1 MEKQK
6 LKKSKTLSI
15 NIHDIES
22 KAFTIYMRRRIPGM
36 TSPWNEAHLVI
47 TDKDW

>member
-1 MEKQK
+1 MEKPK

-22 KAFTIYMRRRIPGM
+22 KAFTISMRRRNPGM
-36 TSPWNEAHLVI
+36 VSPWNEANS
-47 TDKDW
+47 